1 MQKVVQFVRKYP
13 FSICCF
19 LLIWYLSLI
28 FDMPETPLDDVNFI
42 DKWVHIVMY
51 GGTCSVLW
59 IEYLR
64 SHVSLNRTK
73 LFSLAWLA
81 PIVMSGVIEL
91 LQEYCTVNRNG
102 DWYDL
107 LANATGVTLA
117 VAIGLL
123 LRGFVQKTKEL

>member
-1 MQKVVQFVRKYP
+1 MQKVSQFVRKYP

-19 LLIWYLSLI
+19 LLIWYLSL
-28 FDMPETPLDDVNFI
+28 FFMMPETPLNDVDFI
-42 DKWVHIVMY
+42 DKWVHMVMY
-51 GGTCSVLW
+51 GGACSVLW

-64 SHVSLNRTK
+64 SHTSLNGTK
-73 LFSLAWLA
+73 LFLLAWLA
-81 PIVMSGVIEL
+81 PIIMSGVLEL
-91 LQEYCTVNRNG
+91 LQEYCTENRNG

-123 LRGFVQKTKEL
+123 LRGVVRK

>member
-1 MQKVVQFVRKYP
+1 MQKVIQFVRKYP
-13 FSICCF
+13 FSIFCF

-64 SHVSLNRTK
+64 SHTSLNGTK
-73 LFSLAWLA
+73 LFLLAWLA
-81 PIVMSGVIEL
+81 PIIMSGIIEI
-91 LQEYCTVNRNG
+91 LQEYCTTNRNG
-102 DWYDL
+102 DWLDL
-107 LANATGVTLA
+107 LANATGVTVA

-123 LRGFVQKTKEL
+123 SRSFVQKH